1 MGFIDTRGDDTTLAL
16 ACCMYLNDNG
26 EETEEDIRIHIHG
39 EIFSENHCFLFVI
52 MVKLV
57 KERGINLIISRQT

>member
-1 MGFIDTRGDDTTLAL
+1 
-16 ACCMYLNDNG
+16 MYLNDNG